1 MEVGEPVAP
10 PDLTDVKDECPFDH
24 KELKPPEIQNA
35 LEGKGGTLA
44 TKMNNGESTN
54 LYGEFKPSAS
64 AKVTW
69 GKLPQKRAPAEHS
82 FAKSRPDKGRCVK
95 ITFPDK
101 NDATKTVDK
110 MYPVSCSA
118 HHLIPSQEALKGHEL
133 LTYMCK
139 EGTSGENN
147 HGFSEGAVWS
157 DVGYDTNGSENG
169 VYLPGNYAVGGGR
182 GGLRVWYPTGGDDE
196 EHDTGYIEPEKLPPA
211 EYQGYEITGTRGSI
225 HSDNNCWRYVAQSVR
240 HAPGQFHDRHQP
252 YSEEVVAQALT
263 AIFLKYKKRDPILN
277 EESCSECNDRQKKL
291 KDLGLPAPYSV
302 VKRLEFLSNKLRG
315 FLTAGPKTW
324 RLNIYTS
331 EWGKKYMEAVR
342 KGGDARKHAEIEG

>member
-1 MEVGEPVAP
+1 MEIGEPVSP

-24 KELKPPEIQNA
+24 TQLKPPDIQNV

-44 TKMNNGESTN
+44 TKMNNGESQN
-54 LYGEFKPSAS
+54 LYVDFKPADGSRV
-64 AKVTW
+64 KW
-69 GKLPQKRAPAEHS
+69 GKLPQKDSGHS
-82 FAKSRPDKGRCVK
+82 FYKQRSDKGRCVK

-110 MYPVSCSA
+110 FYPVSCSA
-118 HHLIPSQEALKGHEL
+118 HHLVPSQEALKGHKL

-182 GGLRVWYPTGGDDE
+182 GGIRVWYPLGDDDD
-196 EHDTGYIEPEKLPPA
+196 EHDEGYIEPDKLPPV
-211 EYQGYEITGTRGSI
+211 EYQGYEISGTKGLIDS
-225 HSDNNCWRYVAQSVR
+225 NNHCWKYVAQSIR
-240 HAPGQFHDRHQP
+240 KAPGQFHDRHLF
-252 YSEEVVAQALT
+252 YSEQVVAKALT
-263 AIFLKYKKRDPILN
+263 AIFTMYQKRDPILE
-277 EESCSECNDRQKKL
+277 EESCDKCNERQKKL
-291 KDLGLPAPYSV
+291 ADLGLPSPYSV

-315 FLTAGPKTW
+315 FVTAGPGSW
-324 RLNIYTS
+324 RKNVYTS
-331 EWGKKYMEAVR
+331 EWCNKYMQAVVS
-342 KGGDARKHAEIEG
+342 GGAARTHAEAFES

>member
-1 MEVGEPVAP
+1 MEIGEAISP

-24 KELKPPEIQNA
+24 TQLTPPDIQNV

-44 TKMNNGESTN
+44 TKMNSGESQN
-54 LYGEFKPSAS
+54 LYVDFKPAENSRV
-64 AKVTW
+64 KW
-69 GKLPQKRAPAEHS
+69 GKLPQKDSDHRFYKQRA
-82 FAKSRPDKGRCVK
+82 DKGRCVK

-101 NDATKTVDK
+101 NDAIKTVEK
-110 MYPVSCSA
+110 LYPVSCSA
-118 HHLIPSQEALKGHEL
+118 HHLVPSQESLKGHEL

-196 EHDTGYIEPEKLPPA
+196 EHDTGYIEPDKLPPV
-211 EYQGYEITGTRGSI
+211 EYQGYEITGTRGDINS
-225 HSDNNCWRYVAQSVR
+225 NNPCWRYVAQSVR
-240 HAPGQFHDRHQP
+240 MTPGQFHDRHRA
-252 YSEEVVAQALT
+252 YSEDLVAQALT
-263 AIFLKYKKRDPILN
+263 NIFLMYKKRDPILN
-277 EESCSECNDRQKKL
+277 DKACTECNERQKQI

-302 VKRLEFLSNKLRG
+302 VKRLEFTAKKLRG
-315 FLTAGPKTW
+315 FLTAGPGTW
-324 RLNIYTS
+324 RLNVYTS
-331 EWGKKYMEAVR
+331 EWGMKYMEAVR
-342 KGGDARKHAEIEG
+342 KGGEARKHAEIEG